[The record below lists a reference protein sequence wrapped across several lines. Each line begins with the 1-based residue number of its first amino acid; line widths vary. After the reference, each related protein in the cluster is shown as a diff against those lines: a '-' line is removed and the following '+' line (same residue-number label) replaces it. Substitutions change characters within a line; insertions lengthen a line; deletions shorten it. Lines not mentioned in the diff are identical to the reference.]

1 MDTSNSDFTERLTQ
15 AAIRAEIE
23 TGVAESTVEEARAH
37 ALVRLARMTLGFMVT
52 ILGIALLPL
61 PGPGWLVIAGGLF
74 ILSKDVAWADRLL
87 TYIRRKVPGIPE
99 DGRIPRSSIVTMV
112 MVTGGAVALSL
123 WWTLGRG

>member
-1 MDTSNSDFTERLTQ
+1 MDSYDDLSERLTA
-15 AAIRAEIE
+15 AAIQAEYA
-23 TGVAESTVEEARAH
+23 TGEREVSEDEARSH
-37 ALVRLARMTLGFMVT
+37 VLIRVGRMTLGFLVT

-87 TYIRRKVPGIPE
+87 SYVRRKVPGIPE
-99 DGRIPRSSIVTMV
+99 DGKIPRSSIITMAVVTC
-112 MVTGGAVALSL
+112 GAVALSL